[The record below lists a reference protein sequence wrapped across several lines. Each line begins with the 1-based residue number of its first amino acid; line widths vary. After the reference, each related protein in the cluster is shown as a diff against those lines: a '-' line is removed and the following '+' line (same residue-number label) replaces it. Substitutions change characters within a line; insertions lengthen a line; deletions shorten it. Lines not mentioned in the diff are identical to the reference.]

1 MLNMHNEMW
10 GMLMNVYLP
19 GDAAQAQLQAEV
31 KQNPASLKKME
42 WCQQWTNSKAS
53 FGLRLLA
60 FAAVQSVMHCGAFAC
75 LTYAGNKEFSDD
87 DTSLNGLKHAVA
99 KIATDTQEYVDFA
112 ALLFSMLQ
120 KKPAAADMERIV
132 RDAVA
137 IEKDFILN
145 EFKATDLGV
154 EASQMD
160 AYEHQP
166 HLLAPPAHRCRVPL
180 ILGKAFWS
188 VV

>member
-1 MLNMHNEMW
+1 
-10 GMLMNVYLP
+10 
-19 GDAAQAQLQAEV
+19 
-31 KQNPASLKKME
+31 
-42 WCQQWTNSKAS
+42 
-53 FGLRLLA
+53 
-60 FAAVQSVMHCGAFAC
+60 MHCGAFAC
-75 LTYAGNKEFSDD
+75 LTYAGNKEFSDT

-160 AYEHQP
+160 AYEH
-166 HLLAPPAHRCRVPL
+166 LLAPPARRCRVPL

>member
-1 MLNMHNEMW
+1 
-10 GMLMNVYLP
+10 
-19 GDAAQAQLQAEV
+19 
-31 KQNPASLKKME
+31 
-42 WCQQWTNSKAS
+42 
-53 FGLRLLA
+53 
-60 FAAVQSVMHCGAFAC
+60 
-75 LTYAGNKEFSDD
+75 
-87 DTSLNGLKHAVA
+87 
-99 KIATDTQEYVDFA
+99 
-112 ALLFSMLQ
+112 
-120 KKPAAADMERIV
+120 MERIV

-160 AYEHQP
+160 AYEH
-166 HLLAPPAHRCRVPL
+166 LLAPPARRCRVPL

>member
-75 LTYAGNKEFSDD
+75 LTYAGNKG
-87 DTSLNGLKHAVA
+87 LNGLKHAVA
-99 KIATDTQEYVDFA
+99 KIATDTAEYVDFA
-112 ALLFSMLQ
+112 ALLHSMLQ

-132 RDAVA
+132 RDAAA